1 MEETPRKRG
10 RERAAMLDM
19 SAYAQALLK
28 EDSPCGNRWVTEGC
42 IGLYSATGER
52 QYREMVLREAEKGVS
67 GAAGEGRSLMSLLFA
82 LDETGETCYET
93 AAKEQMHHLLARVLC
108 QEPMTPQELYRAAP
122 FLLAC
127 ETRFDRMAHTG
138 DVTGRLRME
147 RACLYDGEAALYRAG
162 ADLQEPS
169 LRAEGMVLAAL
180 ADCVALCSEEL
191 YEHWRALVDWL
202 REAARGLMPFQDRD
216 SGLFRLP
223 GEDGDRAGNALAVY
237 ALLKAVRLGVLDPE
251 RYVPLGR
258 RAFERLAQDLPEDG
272 AEEAGPLLMAW
283 AEYLRL
289 EQKESEAKRDGA
301 V

>member
-1 MEETPRKRG
+1 
-10 RERAAMLDM
+10 MLDM

-28 EDSPCGNRWVTEGC
+28 ENSPCGNSRVTEGC

-52 QYREMVLREAEKGVS
+52 QYREKVLREAEKCVS
-67 GAAGEGRSLMSLLFA
+67 GAAGDGRSLMPLLFA
-82 LDETGETCYET
+82 LDETGEARYEA
-93 AAKEQMHHLLARVLC
+93 AAKEQMRHLLERVLR
-108 QEPMTPQELYRAAP
+108 QAPMTPEELYRAAP
-122 FLLAC
+122 FLMAC

-147 RACLYDGEAALYRAG
+147 RVRLYDGETGLYRAD
-162 ADLQEPS
+162 ADWQEPS

-202 REAARGLMPFQDRD
+202 REAVRGLMPFLDRE
-216 SGLFRLP
+216 SGLFSLP
-223 GEDGDRAGNALAVY
+223 GGDSDRAGNALAVY

-258 RAFERLAQDLPEDG
+258 RAFERLAQDRPGDG

-289 EQKESEAKRDGA
+289 EQTESEAKHDGT

>member
-1 MEETPRKRG
+1 
-10 RERAAMLDM
+10 
-19 SAYAQALLK
+19 
-28 EDSPCGNRWVTEGC
+28 
-42 IGLYSATGER
+42 
-52 QYREMVLREAEKGVS
+52 
-67 GAAGEGRSLMSLLFA
+67 
-82 LDETGETCYET
+82 
-93 AAKEQMHHLLARVLC
+93 
-108 QEPMTPQELYRAAP
+108 MTPQELYRAAP